1 MGGEGLCLAQFDQR
15 IIPSLFSHIGDA
27 QVDVGC
33 PRTRIESNDGSKIL
47 FGHCQLTVL
56 HGLHTLAEDRGR
68 LQRGVLRGQA
78 KNQRQA
84 QESFS

>member
-1 MGGEGLCLAQFDQR
+1 MRRAQFDQC
-15 IIPSLFSHIGDA
+15 IIPSLFAHVGDA
-27 QVDVGC
+27 QVDVGR

-47 FGHCQLTVL
+47 FGDCQLAVL
-56 HGLHTLAEDRGR
+56 HGLHTLAEDRGG
-68 LQRGVLRGQA
+68 LERGVLGSQA